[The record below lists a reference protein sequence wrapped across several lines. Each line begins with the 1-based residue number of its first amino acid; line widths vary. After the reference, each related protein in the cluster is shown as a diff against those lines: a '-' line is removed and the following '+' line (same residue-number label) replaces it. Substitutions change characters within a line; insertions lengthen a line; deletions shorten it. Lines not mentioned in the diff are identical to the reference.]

1 MRSPSASSAE
11 FSSYRRTP
19 RKRGSQ
25 RTFEGYEQRCQLHTV
40 ELGDPLQRLFST
52 FPDGW
57 PGFGLLLLRFGAA
70 IALISFGIIDISL
83 PPGESITL
91 VRDLFAA
98 AGGIFLLAGLWT
110 PVVGALIAIDQV
122 WSAFSAYA
130 SPQDGQWIHILL
142 AVLTAAVAM
151 LGPGA
156 WSIDARRFG
165 RQRFD
170 LDRTRGR

>member
-1 MRSPSASSAE
+1 M
-11 FSSYRRTP
+11 
-19 RKRGSQ
+19 
-25 RTFEGYEQRCQLHTV
+25 
-40 ELGDPLQRLFST
+40 GDPLQRLFST

-57 PGFGLLLLRFGAA
+57 PGFGLLLLRFGAG
-70 IALISFGIIDISL
+70 IALISFGIMDISG
-83 PPGESITL
+83 PSESIAM

-98 AGGIFLLAGLWT
+98 AGGIFLLAGLLT
-110 PVVGALIAIDQV
+110 PVAGALIAIDQL
-122 WSAFSAYA
+122 WIAFSVYA
-130 SPQDGQWIHILL
+130 SPRDGQWIHILL

-170 LDRTRGR
+170 L

>member
-1 MRSPSASSAE
+1 MRGHPGNFGGLSSVVKHI
-11 FSSYRRTP
+11 P
-19 RKRGSQ
+19 
-25 RTFEGYEQRCQLHTV
+25 
-40 ELGDPLQRLFST
+40 LGWVILLQRLFST

-70 IALISFGIIDISL
+70 IALICFGIMDISL
-83 PPGESITL
+83 PPGESMTI
-91 VRDLFAA
+91 VPDLFAS
-98 AGGIFLLAGLWT
+98 AGGIFLLAGMWT
-110 PVVGALIAIDQV
+110 PVVSGLIAVDELWI
-122 WSAFSAYA
+122 AFSVYA
-130 SPQDGQWIHILL
+130 APRDGQWIHILL

-170 LDRTRGR
+170 LDRTRR

>member
-1 MRSPSASSAE
+1 
-11 FSSYRRTP
+11 
-19 RKRGSQ
+19 
-25 RTFEGYEQRCQLHTV
+25 LNWV
-40 ELGDPLQRLFST
+40 ILLQRLFST

-57 PGFGLLLLRFGAA
+57 PGFGLLLLRFGAG
-70 IALISFGIIDISL
+70 IALISFGIMDLSG
-83 PPGESITL
+83 PPGESVTM
-91 VRDLFAA
+91 VRDLFAG

-110 PVVGALIAIDQV
+110 PVVAALIALDEV
-122 WSAFSAYA
+122 WIAFSVQA

-156 WSIDARRFG
+156 WSVDARHFG

-170 LDRTRGR
+170 LDRKRGR